1 MIRVLLVDDQALV
14 RGGLRMILDDQDDIN
29 VVGEAA
35 DGREALSRSREL
47 QPDVVLMDIRM
58 PVMDGIEATKRLV
71 QAQPRIRV
79 VVLTTYDSDRH
90 VYEALR
96 AGASGFLLKTAPP
109 RQLPA
114 AVRDV
119 ASGGTM
125 LSPGVT
131 RRLIETFL
139 AQPPAPRET
148 PEALRSLTSRE
159 LDVLRLVAKGLS
171 NREIAEF
178 LFIGEA
184 TVKTHVV
191 RVLAKL
197 ALRDRTQAAVLCYEL
212 GWVRAGEPVSGPAG

>member
-1 MIRVLLVDDQALV
+1 
-14 RGGLRMILDDQDDIN
+14 MILEDQDDID
-29 VVGEAA
+29 VVGEAS

-71 QAQPRIRV
+71 QAQPQIRV

-139 AQPPAPRET
+139 AQPPAPRTT

-159 LDVLRLVAKGLS
+159 LEVLRLVAKGLS
-171 NREIAEF
+171 NKEIAE
-178 LFIGEA
+178 LLVIGEA

-197 ALRDRTQAAVLCYEL
+197 DLRDRTQAAVRCYEL
-212 GWVRAGEPVSGPAG
+212 GWVRAGESVEGGTG